1 MQNSLP
7 KRIQWILGH
16 TFLTLTAV
24 VLLIIGVIFGVMLV
38 ESAVLMGVLAVV
50 TLMAHG
56 TWMGM
61 ALMREDMEKS
71 GSEKDLRMLPEIE
84 RLIVHGF
91 ATMVAIGAAIAGPIF
106 GWMTIGGAVSL
117 GLLAILLITGH
128 GMWFGMRRIQEDAA
142 AATEK
147 PKRKRDEVTG
157 LALSDDGELV
167 EYYEEDEEA
176 ARQARI

>member
-1 MQNSLP
+1 MQSSLP
-7 KRIQWILGH
+7 KRIQWLLGH
-16 TFLTLTAV
+16 TFLTLTVV
-24 VLLIIGVIFGVMLV
+24 VLLIIAVISGMMGV
-38 ESAVLMGVLAVV
+38 ESAVLIGVLALL

-84 RLIVHGF
+84 RMIVHGF
-91 ATMVAIGAAIAGPIF
+91 ATMVAIGVAIAGPIF
-106 GWMTIGGAVSL
+106 GWMTIPGAVTL
-117 GLLAILLITGH
+117 GLLAILLMVGH

-142 AATEK
+142 EAAEK
-147 PKRKRDEVTG
+147 PKRKRDEATG
-157 LALSDDGELV
+157 LVLSDDGELV

-176 ARQARI
+176 ARQART